1 MNIDSVYFKKKDIV
15 NSREAFNELEK
26 IRLKAKQWSLCVCL
40 HSRWLWNF
48 CLDKCG
54 PLKDSDA
61 ETLDRRR
68 AVSACPAV
76 LPSPFTKEDA
86 SNSKSFSQRFSA
98 RKADSDPA
106 SRVTAREPPGQ
117 PCNGGRQHGLW
128 AGLQVAQDRL
138 PLELC
143 SFVCVR
149 LLPRRACSNQV
160 SKTVAGPK
168 DHTGS
173 PGARQSAT
181 NGRPG
186 VDTAVR

>member
-1 MNIDSVYFKKKDIV
+1 M
-15 NSREAFNELEK
+15 
-26 IRLKAKQWSLCVCL
+26 CL

-117 PCNGGRQHGLW
+117 PRNGGRQHGLW

>member
-1 MNIDSVYFKKKDIV
+1 M
-15 NSREAFNELEK
+15 
-26 IRLKAKQWSLCVCL
+26 CL

-160 SKTVAGPK
+160 S
-168 DHTGS
+168 
-173 PGARQSAT
+173 
-181 NGRPG
+181 
-186 VDTAVR
+186 